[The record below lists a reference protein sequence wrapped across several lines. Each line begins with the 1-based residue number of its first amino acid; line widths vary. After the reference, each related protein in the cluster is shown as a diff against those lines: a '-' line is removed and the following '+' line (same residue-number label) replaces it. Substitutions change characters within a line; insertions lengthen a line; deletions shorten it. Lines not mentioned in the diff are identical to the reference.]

1 MKFINSLDNV
11 ENVDHKEVSEISLN
25 KLGRPISDDSERVF
39 AKMFIQ
45 NTADKQH
52 TKYGIL
58 TFNNQ
63 PYDPYGIDS
72 HRESNLNLSIKQVGQ
87 QTYNYYVSYLKTKNQ
102 LYLTRSQR
110 SFING

>member
-1 MKFINSLDNV
+1 MKFISSSDNV

-25 KLGRPISDDSERVF
+25 KLGRPIDEDSERVF
-39 AKMFIQ
+39 AKMLIQ
-45 NTADKQH
+45 NSADKQQ
-52 TKYGIL
+52 TRYAIL

-63 PYDPYGIDS
+63 PYDPYGVDS
-72 HRESNLNLSIKQVGQ
+72 HRESNLNLNIKQVSQ

-102 LYLTRSQR
+102 LYFTRSQR